1 MPGRVELSVANF
13 QLAQYPI
20 AIVDSEISWLERGVM
35 FVQELLY
42 SVARPWMTQPFDKIE
57 KPAVNRYGAAAL
69 GGFRVVVILACV
81 PSFVEPHDPTLG
93 VYIPHSNPTDSD
105 GRAHLSN

>member
-57 KPAVNRYGAAAL
+57 KPAVNRQGAPRSWWFS
-69 GGFRVVVILACV
+69 GGRYPGLRTVIC
-81 PSFVEPHDPTLG
+81 
-93 VYIPHSNPTDSD
+93 
-105 GRAHLSN
+105 